1 MTDLELVEKTRAR
14 VKAAKARLQTAEEK
28 AAHIPREWQEAAI
41 ALKEAKAEMLMA
53 EKIEY
58 IVSNAQVAAR

>member
-14 VKAAKARLQTAEEK
+14 VKG
-28 AAHIPREWQEAAI
+28 QEAAI